1 MTLAIIGA
9 MEEEVALIR
18 SQISDCVTSR
28 DAGVEFYQGR
38 LNGCP
43 VVLLRSGIG
52 KVAAA
57 LSTTLLL
64 ERFKPAQVV
73 NIGSAG
79 GFDPQLKVGDVVI
92 GSQVAYHDVDVTA
105 FGYPP
110 GQLPGQPLH
119 FGCDPQLIELAER
132 CLHSVTHV
140 QTARGLICSGDVFM
154 ADPLRV
160 ARVRELFPQMQAV
173 EMEAAAVAQV
183 CHQFGVPFVVVRAL
197 SDIAGQ
203 ESSTSFEDY
212 LKVAAHHSSLVVAAM
227 AAALAV

>member
-28 DAGVEFYQGR
+28 DAGVEFYQGQ

-57 LSTTLLL
+57 LSTTLLI
-64 ERFKPAQVV
+64 ERFMPSQVV

-79 GFDPQLKVGDVVI
+79 GFDPELRVGDVVI
-92 GSQVAYHDVDVTA
+92 GTHVAYHDVDVTA
-105 FGYPP
+105 FGYPY

-119 FGCDPQLIELAER
+119 FGSDLQLVELAER
-132 CLHSVTHV
+132 CLNSVTHV
-140 QTARGLICSGDVFM
+140 RTARGLICSGDVFM
-154 ADPLRV
+154 ADPVRV
-160 ARVRELFPQMQAV
+160 ARVRELFPEMQAV

>member
-28 DAGVEFYQGR
+28 DAGVEFYQGQ

-64 ERFKPAQVV
+64 ERFKPDQVV

-79 GFDPQLKVGDVVI
+79 GFDPELRVGDVVI

-119 FGCDPQLIELAER
+119 FGCDQQLIELAER

-140 QTARGLICSGDVFM
+140 RSARGLICSGDVFM

-160 ARVRELFPQMQAV
+160 ARVRELFPEMQAV

-203 ESSTSFEDY
+203 ESSTSFDDY